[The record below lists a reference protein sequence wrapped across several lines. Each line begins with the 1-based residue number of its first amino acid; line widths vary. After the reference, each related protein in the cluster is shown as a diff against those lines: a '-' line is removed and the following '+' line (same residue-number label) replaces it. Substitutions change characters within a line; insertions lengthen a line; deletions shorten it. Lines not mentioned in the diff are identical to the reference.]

1 MFSFALSSHLP
12 SEWCA
17 RPGKAIGKQGGLNWT
32 ASLEADCSPRWE
44 ASEVVRKLLGEEVVP
59 TYDWSREREV
69 E

>member
-1 MFSFALSSHLP
+1 MC
-12 SEWCA
+12 EA

-44 ASEVVRKLLGEEVVP
+44 ASEEVRKLLGEEVP